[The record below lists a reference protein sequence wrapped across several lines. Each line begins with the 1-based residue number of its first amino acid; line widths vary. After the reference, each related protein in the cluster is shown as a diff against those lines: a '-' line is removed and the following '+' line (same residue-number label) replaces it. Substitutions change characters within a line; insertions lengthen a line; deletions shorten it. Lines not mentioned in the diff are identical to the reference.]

1 MEFGTAI
8 QTGIGRSEMSRITLD
23 STVAEQLR
31 KLKGPV
37 ELLDSV
43 GNALGTFMP
52 VNEKE
57 RPAEVKPPFTLD
69 ELKRFE
75 NEPGGRTLDEI
86 LADLEKRA

>member
-1 MEFGTAI
+1 
-8 QTGIGRSEMSRITLD
+8 MSRITLD

-52 VNEKE
+52 VNDKE
-57 RPAEVKPPFTLD
+57 RPSEVRIPFTLD

-75 NEPGGRTLDEI
+75 NEPGGRTLDKI
-86 LADLEKRA
+86 LADLEERA